1 VIDRSERLAL
11 GGLAAVVLVAPSS
24 IAYCCGFRP
33 TPFERLIALVI
44 TREREMRL
52 VVPSLEEE
60 AAAAAVPSA
69 VRCISWRDEDGPVAA
84 LGAALAGASGRIG
97 VEYDRLTLAQAE
109 LVRAA
114 AGGAEL
120 ADCAEI
126 VTAARI
132 RKEAEELAAL
142 RRSCAILDEAMTR
155 VASEIRPGV
164 SELAL
169 SGECGRLVRELGGD
183 TGGFD
188 PLVLT
193 GPRSALPHGKP
204 GATALAEGDLVI
216 VDFGAAY
223 SGYYSD
229 ATRTFVAGRKP
240 DERQLELMAVVRTAE
255 LAGIA
260 AARPGVPARDVD
272 RAARAVIDDA
282 GYGEYFIH
290 RTGHGLGLDVHEP
303 PWLTSADAAP
313 LDTDM
318 IVTVEP
324 GIYLPGYGGVRI
336 EDDVR
341 VDDPPEVLTHMAVPY
356 LGEHDG
362 PA

>member
-1 VIDRSERLAL
+1 VIDRSKSLRLGEL
-11 GGLAAVVLVAPSS
+11 GAVVLVAPSS

-33 TPFERLIALVI
+33 TPFERLIALVV
-44 TREREMRL
+44 TRDHGTRL

-60 AAAAAVPSA
+60 AAGAAVARS
-69 VRCISWRDEDGPVAA
+69 VRLVVWRDEDGPA
-84 LGAALAGASGRIG
+84 AALAQALDGVSGPVG
-97 VEYDRLTLAQAE
+97 VEFDRLTLAQAE
-109 LVRAA
+109 LVRRA
-114 AGGAEL
+114 AGSAGLEDCGDLVAE
-120 ADCAEI
+120 
-126 VTAARI
+126 ARI
-132 RKEAEELAAL
+132 RKDADELDAL
-142 RRSCAILDEAMTR
+142 RRACAILGEAMQQIAGR
-155 VASEIRPGV
+155 LEPGAT
-164 SELAL
+164 ELVL
-169 SGECGRLVRELGGD
+169 SGECGRFVRELGGD

-188 PLVLT
+188 PLVLA

-204 GATALAEGDLVI
+204 GPAALARGDLVI

-223 SGYYSD
+223 GGYISD
-229 ATRTFVAGRKP
+229 ATRTFVVGHEP
-240 DERQLELMAVVRTAE
+240 DDRQLELMAAARAAE

-260 AARPGVPARDVD
+260 AARPGVPACEVD

-303 PWLTSADAAP
+303 PWLTASDTAP
-313 LDTDM
+313 LDRDM

-341 VDDPPEVLTHMAVPY
+341 VDDPPEVLTQIPVPY
-356 LGEHDG
+356 LPEIDG